1 MAATRSYA
9 REVFI
14 TQSSTFV
21 KVRETPLLF
30 FVFLLLSSLFLD
42 FRSIPEGKEEIHAPL
57 CLGLF
62 WQSLVA
68 PGSTFP
74 TALQE
79 RKIHAIEHQNH
90 LAKVSYE

>member
-1 MAATRSYA
+1 MAASRSYA

-30 FVFLLLSSLFLD
+30 FVFLLLSSLFPD
-42 FRSIPEGKEEIHAPL
+42 FPSIPEGKEEIHAPL

-62 WQSLVA
+62 CNL
-68 PGSTFP
+68 
-74 TALQE
+74 
-79 RKIHAIEHQNH
+79 
-90 LAKVSYE
+90 